1 MRFTQGYE
9 LTMRL
14 LLFLYCLVL
23 LASCGIIP
31 AHQSPA
37 PVFTVPQVWNTSNNL
52 NDIKSQPWLT
62 TFDSPQLTQLVDE
75 ALRHNYDLK
84 AAAARVSSA
93 RAMARINGAERF
105 PQFTAG
111 IRGSRAQRNSTSG
124 FSISNP
130 RSNSFGV
137 DFTLSW
143 ELDVWGKLQNRSE
156 AAEHDYVASEMDYQ
170 AARLSLAAG
179 VASAWFR
186 TIESKQ
192 QLELAEKK
200 VKTFNDTRLIIQ
212 DGFTSGINSALDLRL
227 ARANVAAAES
237 QRDARLLNLDIAVRS
252 LEILLGRYP
261 NAKQISTH
269 KLPKLKQQ
277 LATGLPSTLLHRRPD
292 VLAAEQRLQAAD
304 QRYSAAWKNLLPSF
318 SFAAS
323 GGTNA
328 GQLADILNYNTLI
341 WNIIGNLTQPIFQ
354 GGRLIAQKDQADAQ
368 TMEAAANY
376 AQTILQAYF
385 EVETTLT
392 AERLLKSQQQSLQL
406 ASEESIEA
414 EQLALE
420 EYSVGLIDM
429 ITLLESQRRSYD
441 AQSALLQVSSQ
452 RLINRISFHLAL
464 GGDLKSPPVKPAPIN
479 ESFFFSLFN

>member
-1 MRFTQGYE
+1 
-9 LTMRL
+9 MRL
-14 LLFLYCLVL
+14 FLSCYCLFLLT
-23 LASCGIIP
+23 SCGIIP
-31 AHQSPA
+31 DFKTPEPKIISPETWNNHHKQA
-37 PVFTVPQVWNTSNNL
+37 EPQA
-52 NDIKSQPWLT
+52 WLT
-62 TFDSPQLTQLVDE
+62 MFDNPQLIKLVDE
-75 ALRHNYDLK
+75 ALQHNYDLK

-93 RAMARINGAERF
+93 RAMARINGADRF
-105 PQFTAG
+105 PQIAAG
-111 IRGSRAQRNSTSG
+111 ISGSRAQRNSTSG

-130 RSNSFGV
+130 RSNNFGV

-143 ELDVWGKLQNRSE
+143 ELDVWGKLQNHSG
-156 AAEHDYVASEMDYQ
+156 AAESDFAASEMDYK

-212 DGFTSGINSALDLRL
+212 DGFSSGINSALDLRL
-227 ARANVAAAES
+227 ARANVAAAAS
-237 QRDARLLNLDIAVRS
+237 QRDANQLNLDTAVRS

-261 NAKQISTH
+261 SAKQITFH
-269 KLPKLKQQ
+269 RLPKLKQQ

-292 VLAAEQRLQAAD
+292 LLAAEQRLQAAD
-304 QRYSAAWKNLLPSF
+304 QRYTAAWKNLLPSF

-328 GQLADILNYNTLI
+328 AQLADILNYNTLI

-368 TMEAAANY
+368 TIEAAAIY

-385 EVETTLT
+385 EVETALT
-392 AERLLKSQQQSLQL
+392 AERLLNTQQQSLQV

-420 EYSVGLIDM
+420 EYSAGLIDM

-441 AQSALLQVSSQ
+441 AQSALLQISSQ
-452 RLINRISFHLAL
+452 RLINRISLHLAL
-464 GGDLKSPPVKPAPIN
+464 GGDLKNPPVKPEPIT